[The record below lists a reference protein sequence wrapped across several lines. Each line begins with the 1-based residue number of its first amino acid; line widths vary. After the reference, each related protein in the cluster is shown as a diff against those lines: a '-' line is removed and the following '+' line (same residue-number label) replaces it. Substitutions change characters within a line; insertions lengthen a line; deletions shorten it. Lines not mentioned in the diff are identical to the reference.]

1 MNQSIYN
8 IFETTVE
15 IVSLGLTFWGA
26 FKMNRK
32 YFLSGICLFSI
43 LPIMGETSAFL
54 VSHEAL
60 SLLTAGI
67 FVAQLILSFPSNISY
82 NSENAA
88 ASVLSVKI
96 SLAMLIINL
105 VQGFIILN
113 LVTNVNAQHGY
124 AHILIGVALIYL
136 IIKRYTTKGLYWK

>member
-1 MNQSIYN
+1 MNQSITS

-43 LPIMGETSAFL
+43 LPIMGETSTFL
-54 VSHEAL
+54 GSHEAL

-67 FVAQLILSFPSNISY
+67 FVAQLILSFPSNITY
-82 NSENAA
+82 NSENTA

-105 VQGFIILN
+105 VQGYIILT
-113 LVTNVNAQHGY
+113 LRTTVDAQHGY
-124 AHILIGVALIYL
+124 AHILIAVALIYL

>member
-1 MNQSIYN
+1 MNQSIYS

-15 IVSLGLTFWGA
+15 IVSLGLTFLGA

-32 YFLSGICLFSI
+32 YFLSGICLISI
-43 LPIMGETSAFL
+43 LPIMGETTHFL
-54 VSHEAL
+54 ATHEAIA
-60 SLLTAGI
+60 LLTIGI
-67 FVAQLILSFPSNISY
+67 FVVQLILSFPSNISY

-96 SLAMLIINL
+96 SLGLLIINL

-136 IIKRYTTKGLYWK
+136 IIKRFTTKGLYWK

>member
-1 MNQSIYN
+1 MNQSITS

-43 LPIMGETSAFL
+43 LPIMGETSTFL
-54 VSHEAL
+54 GSHEAL

-67 FVAQLILSFPSNISY
+67 FVAQLILSFPSNITY
-82 NSENAA
+82 NIMPNKFE
-88 ASVLSVKI
+88 L
-96 SLAMLIINL
+96 
-105 VQGFIILN
+105 LN
-113 LVTNVNAQHGY
+113 KQNNTRVM
-124 AHILIGVALIYL
+124 GVFPNMYDNKMNTCMQLDNYDIKPYDAGSIYFTL
-136 IIKRYTTKGLYWK
+136 